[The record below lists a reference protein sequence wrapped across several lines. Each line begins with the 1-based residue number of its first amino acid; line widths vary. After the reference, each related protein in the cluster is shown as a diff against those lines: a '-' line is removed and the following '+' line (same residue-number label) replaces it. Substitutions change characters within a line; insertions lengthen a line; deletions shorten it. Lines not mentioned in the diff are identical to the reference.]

1 MVGFKCLNLT
11 TLNFSATYDRDVPTC
26 VICGGKQELHKAGS
40 DKVDSKL
47 PTLAQE
53 AGDLV
58 LFAKL
63 QTASDAHAG
72 DVHYHSS
79 CYNKL
84 SSSARSAARSKAAS
98 ATAGSGYHYSFDNFA
113 VAELAAY
120 VVVSKNVF
128 HVNELV
134 CTIKRWESWKSQ
146 LPQRFTYKDLQNIWY
161 QWLQMSWKWKGK
173 DQAVAIWYVLLT
185 SKLLERRWNQN
196 MSKMSKVRE
205 LLYRR
210 LYPSE
215 RLSYHHRQ
223 HHSLDVLRKTT

>member
-1 MVGFKCLNLT
+1 MVCFKCLNLT

-53 AGDLV
+53 TGDLV

-84 SSSARSAARSKAAS
+84 SSSARSAARWKAAS
-98 ATAGSGYHYSFDNFA
+98 ATADSGYHDSFDNLA
-113 VAELAAY
+113 VGELAPY
-120 VVVSKNVF
+120 VVESKNVF

-134 CTIKRWESWKSQ
+134 NKHIIICRRHSSPFWFSLWYTATIKYLEGPVENLAHESK
-146 LPQRFTYKDLQNIWY
+146 R
-161 QWLQMSWKWKGK
+161 G
-173 DQAVAIWYVLLT
+173 
-185 SKLLERRWNQN
+185 
-196 MSKMSKVRE
+196 
-205 LLYRR
+205 
-210 LYPSE
+210 
-215 RLSYHHRQ
+215 
-223 HHSLDVLRKTT
+223 